1 MVVSAG
7 VGLCVVLIRHDGV
20 MLSGDEPHY
29 LVASLA
35 IGKFHT
41 LQVGE
46 AYRYAMAHNLF
57 IHWGTQF
64 GPQAVASGHAQ
75 AVLSHHSYFAFH
87 ELGIPFLLALPVAV
101 AGVHGAEVAFVGLIG
116 LLTAAVA
123 YLVGRVVGTASPW
136 RMAVIGLFLS
146 PAYLLAAT
154 QIYPDLL
161 SGLVLAIVVLL
172 VAEIEVHG
180 RMPGLLLV
188 VMGVLIGYLPW
199 LHTKNIIVAA
209 IAGMAVAAVFWR
221 ARLPWPRLLLV
232 AAPVIVLW
240 GLLAAYNSYVFGTL
254 GGSGNNSVT
263 FDLATWTRAV
273 ALLID
278 RRQGI
283 VTQLPAV
290 LVGVAGL
297 WLFRRRTPI
306 AVMTTA
312 VCAPIV
318 IIVNATLV
326 NSFGGFSF
334 VGRLQWEIAPLL
346 LAFAGLTLLQLAR
359 LRRRAFVVVTAVLV
373 VVTVVEWIPVLANR
387 HLYYNVAEWDPSA
400 YTGWWG
406 FLDPFSPVLGDFT
419 RPWDA
424 VWHGDRVWLS
434 VVFMLLVSAAVVY
447 GVARLGRD
455 PAPEPDGLR
464 ARFRAPALGVAA
476 AVVAGAA
483 VVAVGLATVLAAPP
497 LPAAAVYPA
506 STLPSSVGTIVKSA
520 RVVEGPSP
528 PGALVFG
535 PSLLVRPGR
544 YTASFRYSLEDPAA
558 QLADVAISSSPTTPA
573 VTVARIHL
581 QPTHSLSAATV
592 PFSIKATGYLQ
603 LRVFWSGTG
612 RLMVTTVTLRTVALG

>member
-1 MVVSAG
+1 MAGAVVVSAG
-7 VGLCVVLIRHDGV
+7 IGLCFVLIRHDGV

-29 LVASLA
+29 LVAALA

-41 LQVGE
+41 LHVGE
-46 AYRYAMAHNLF
+46 AYRYAMAHNVF
-57 IHWGTQF
+57 IHWGTRF

-101 AGVHGAEVAFVGLIG
+101 GGVHGAELAFAGLIG
-116 LLTAAVA
+116 LLTATVA

-136 RMAVIGLFLS
+136 RVAVIGLFLS
-146 PAYLLAAT
+146 PAYLLAGT

-172 VAEIEVHG
+172 VAEIEAHG
-180 RMPGLLLV
+180 RMPALPLV

-209 IAGMAVAAVFWR
+209 VAAIAVAAVFWR
-221 ARLPWPRLLLV
+221 AGLPWPRLLLV

-240 GLLAAYNSYVFGTL
+240 GLLAVYNTYVFGNL
-254 GGSGNNSVT
+254 SGSGDNGVT
-263 FDLATWTRAV
+263 FDLATWTRAA

-306 AVMTTA
+306 AVVTTV

-359 LRRRAFVVVTAVLV
+359 ARRRAFAVITAVLV
-373 VVTVVEWIPVLANR
+373 ALTVIEWIPVLANS
-387 HLYYNVAEWDPSA
+387 HLYYNVGEWDPSA

-406 FLDPFSPVLGDFT
+406 FLDPFSPILGDFT
-419 RPWDA
+419 RPWNA

-434 VVFMLLVSAAVVY
+434 VVFVALVSAAVVY
-447 GVARLGRD
+447 AVARLGRD
-455 PAPEPDGLR
+455 PAPEGAGRR
-464 ARFRAPALGVAA
+464 ARIPAPAVG
-476 AVVAGAA
+476 AVVGI
-483 VVAVGLATVLAAPP
+483 VAVGLATVLAAPP

-506 STLPSSVGTIVKSA
+506 STLPSSVGTIVNGA
-520 RVVEGPSP
+520 RVVQGPSP
-528 PGALVFG
+528 PGVLVFG
-535 PSLLVRPGR
+535 PSLLVQPGR
-544 YTASFRYSLEDPAA
+544 YTASFRYSLQDPAT
-558 QLADVAISSSPTTPA
+558 QLADVAISASPTSPA
-573 VTVARIHL
+573 LTVARIHL
-581 QPTHSLSAATV
+581 ESTHSLSTATV
-592 PFSIKATGYLQ
+592 PFSIKASGYLQ